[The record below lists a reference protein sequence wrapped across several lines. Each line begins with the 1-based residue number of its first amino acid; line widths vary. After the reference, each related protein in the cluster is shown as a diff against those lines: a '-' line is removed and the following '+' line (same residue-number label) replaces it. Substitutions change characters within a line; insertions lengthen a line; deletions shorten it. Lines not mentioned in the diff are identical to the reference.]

1 MIYRPS
7 LWARVSRDTICSRFI
22 FKYSQWARRGPAARL
37 AVSRSRVVLR
47 VVSWFTVNDSWLFS
61 WSAVAFVAYPCMLRV
76 VSSCIHAVAL
86 PGWRSVVLQVVPW
99 FTVFHS
105 SLFDHVLIRICSCLC
120 ACHCASSCLF
130 TYKLS
135 MLSSFLVDAVSSCWY
150 FHDLRFTIA
159 RSLPWSGSGVVFL
172 LILAHI
178 LLYIPVFT
186 QCQYT

>member
-1 MIYRPS
+1 MIYRPR
-7 LWARVSRDTICSRFI
+7 LWARVPRDTICSRFI

-47 VVSWFTVNDSWLFS
+47 VSSWFTVNDSWLFS
-61 WSAVAFVAYPCMLRV
+61 WSAVAYPCMLRV

-86 PGWRSVVLQVVPW
+86 PGWLSVVLQVVPW

-105 SLFDHVLIRICSCLC
+105 SLFVLIRIWSGLC
-120 ACHCASSCLF
+120 AYQCTSSCLF
-130 TYKLS
+130 PYKRS
-135 MLSSFLVDAVSSCWY
+135 MFSSFMVDAVSSCWY

-159 RSLPWSGSGVVFL
+159 RSLSWSGSGVVFL

-178 LLYIPVFT
+178 LFYIPVFT